1 MQRSVTKQSF
11 NAAILVMRIGFKA
24 PRGIHAGAWH
34 CHPDSSEQQRHAD
47 DRNGGAKP
55 CYR

>member
-47 DRNGGAKP
+47 DRNGGAMP
-55 CYR
+55 FYR